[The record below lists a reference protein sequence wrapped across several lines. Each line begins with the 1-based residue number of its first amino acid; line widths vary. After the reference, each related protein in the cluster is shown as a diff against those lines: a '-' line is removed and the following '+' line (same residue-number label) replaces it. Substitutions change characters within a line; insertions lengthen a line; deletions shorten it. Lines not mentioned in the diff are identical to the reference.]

1 MCAQRSKNRRHNR
14 NLPAPYPA
22 AATEVTPEVRE
33 QIQVLS
39 RQAVPPRQI
48 ARRTGLPPAT
58 VVEELRA
65 LMHAEYHAPDAH
77 ATVGSWVNAGWSRGL
92 SVPDEYRE
100 LDPDADAFDGT
111 DGLVI
116 VAVARREPQG
126 ALRVCQYLLDVYCLG
141 VKNTIGPLVIP
152 TDELD
157 GLLADF
163 YHSYRGYLPIPSEL
177 AHQLVWGAL
186 AYAETLGFTPP
197 AHSDW
202 RKTRAHLD
210 ERPKSIGIT
219 FGRDAKPFYVNGPH
233 DNADHVLGTLRR
245 TVGDDGFH
253 YAFGLN

>member
-1 MCAQRSKNRRHNR
+1 MCAQRSSNRQRNR
-14 NLPAPYPA
+14 NLSAPYPA

-33 QIQVLS
+33 EIRALS

-48 ARRTGLPPAT
+48 ARRTGLPPAL

-77 ATVGSWVNAGWSRGL
+77 AIVGSWVNAGWSRGL
-92 SVPDEYRE
+92 AIPDEYLD

-111 DGLVI
+111 DGLAI
-116 VAVARREPQG
+116 VAVARREPRG

-141 VKNTIGPLVIP
+141 VKNTTGPLVIP

-157 GLLADF
+157 GLLVDF
-163 YHSYRGYLPIPSEL
+163 YRSFRGYLPVPSDL
-177 AHQLVWGAL
+177 AHQLVWGAF
-186 AYAETLGFTPP
+186 AYAETLGFAPP

-202 RKTRAHLD
+202 RKTRGHLD
-210 ERPKSIGIT
+210 ERPNSIGIE
-219 FGRDAKPFYVNGPH
+219 FGRDGKPFYVNGPH
-233 DNADHVLGTLRR
+233 DNTDHVLSTLRR

-253 YAFGLN
+253 YALGLN